1 MSNPGLS
8 KFIKSPLTNIIE
20 KKNPSQNESNCHPM
34 ILFLFLSKINQIGF
48 SGKNKSHQSMEQKFK
63 SHVRLTHFLGYATI
77 LISNNRQ
84 GNKPVIL
91 GWEREGDRS

>member
-1 MSNPGLS
+1 
-8 KFIKSPLTNIIE
+8 
-20 KKNPSQNESNCHPM
+20 
-34 ILFLFLSKINQIGF
+34 
-48 SGKNKSHQSMEQKFK
+48 MEQKFK

-84 GNKPVIL
+84 ENKPVIL